1 MLKTTKITDPEV
13 YSIVA
18 DELER
23 QKYNIEMP
31 IVNAVYDILY
41 NNLDPRKAVT
51 QLMTREKKVE

>member
-23 QKYNIEMP
+23 QKYN
-31 IVNAVYDILY
+31 LY
-41 NNLDPRKAVT
+41 L
-51 QLMTREKKVE
+51 LFLFFIY

>member
-23 QKYNIEMP
+23 QKYNIRINGM
-31 IVNAVYDILY
+31 
-41 NNLDPRKAVT
+41 RFC
-51 QLMTREKKVE
+51 

>member
-23 QKYNIEMP
+23 QKYNIEM
-31 IVNAVYDILY
+31 IASERRSS
-41 NNLDPRKAVT
+41 RKKISSRFT
-51 QLMTREKKVE
+51 TCR

>member
-23 QKYNIEMP
+23 QKYNIEMSG
-31 IVNAVYDILY
+31 INCLQVFLH
-41 NNLDPRKAVT
+41 NN
-51 QLMTREKKVE
+51 

>member
-23 QKYNIEMP
+23 QKYNIEMMH
-31 IVNAVYDILY
+31 
-41 NNLDPRKAVT
+41 
-51 QLMTREKKVE
+51 QKVQHQQKY